1 MKLDKI
7 TQKLIR
13 YFIYIIS
20 IAILLCFIASSIFL
34 SKFYKKSQL
43 KLLKSSAEE
52 IYSSLKQGYLY
63 ENIAIDAVIIKDNEI
78 VSIGRKKIGIINSL
92 KNIDFNKLPE
102 EGSFKHMGN
111 QSLLYYKLSTEFG
124 YILTFEKG
132 NYSSEYLRITYSI
145 LLVIFLL
152 SLVFSIPLI
161 SFVGKKFTRPILKLQ
176 KASQEIAGG
185 NFDTKIQINTADEI
199 EDLANSLNSM
209 AISLQKKYQLQ
220 RDFIANVSH
229 DFKTPLSV
237 MRSYSEAIKDGIVHG
252 EDAKNY
258 AEEIINEVDR
268 LNKLVIGIMELSKLQ
283 GGRLPLNKESFNIK
297 ELLSECIDKF
307 TPIALKKNI
316 SLVLDAD
323 DVQIYG
329 DKSYLLRVIYN
340 FVDNALKFSPKDKD
354 IIVSTEFVD
363 KGIKVSVI
371 DKGIGISEDM
381 ITNIWTKYYKHSKS
395 GGMGLGLPICSK
407 ILKLHNFEFGVF
419 SDENK
424 QTEFF
429 FIAPIEKK

>member
-7 TQKLIR
+7 TQKLIK

-20 IAILLCFIASSIFL
+20 TAILVCFIASSVFL
-34 SKFYKKSQL
+34 SEFYKKTQL
-43 KLLKSSAEE
+43 KLLKNSAEE

-161 SFVGKKFTRPILKLQ
+161 SFVGKRFTRPILKLQ

-237 MRSYSEAIKDGIVHG
+237 MRSYSEAIKDGLVHG

-307 TPIALKKNI
+307 TPIALRKNI

-340 FVDNALKFSPKDKD
+340 FVDNALKFSPRDKD

-371 DKGIGISEDM
+371 DKGIGISENM
-381 ITNIWTKYYKHSKS
+381 ITNIWTKYYKHTKS
-395 GGMGLGLPICSK
+395 GGMGLGLPICSE

-419 SDENK
+419 SEENK

>member
-7 TQKLIR
+7 TQKLIK

-20 IAILLCFIASSIFL
+20 TAILVCFIASSVFL
-34 SKFYKKSQL
+34 SEFYKKTQL
-43 KLLKSSAEE
+43 KLLKNSAEE

-78 VSIGRKKIGIINSL
+78 VSIGRKKIGLINSL

-161 SFVGKKFTRPILKLQ
+161 SFVGKRFTRPILKLQ

-237 MRSYSEAIKDGIVHG
+237 MRSYSEAIKDGLVHG

-307 TPIALKKNI
+307 TPIALRKNI

-371 DKGIGISEDM
+371 DKGIGISENM
-381 ITNIWTKYYKHSKS
+381 ITNIWTKYYKHTKS
-395 GGMGLGLPICSK
+395 GGMGLGLPICSE

-419 SDENK
+419 SEENK

>member
-7 TQKLIR
+7 TQKLIK

-20 IAILLCFIASSIFL
+20 TAILVCFIASSVFL
-34 SKFYKKSQL
+34 SEFYKKTQL
-43 KLLKSSAEE
+43 KLLKNSAEE

-307 TPIALKKNI
+307 TPIALRKNI

-329 DKSYLLRVIYN
+329 DKSYLFRVIYN

-395 GGMGLGLPICSK
+395 GGMGLGLPICSE

>member
-7 TQKLIR
+7 TQKLIK

-20 IAILLCFIASSIFL
+20 TAILVCFIASSVFL
-34 SKFYKKSQL
+34 SEFYKKTQL
-43 KLLKSSAEE
+43 KLLKNSAEE

-329 DKSYLLRVIYN
+329 DKSYLFRVIYN

-395 GGMGLGLPICSK
+395 GGMGLGLPICSE

>member
-1 MKLDKI
+1 
-7 TQKLIR
+7 
-13 YFIYIIS
+13 
-20 IAILLCFIASSIFL
+20 
-34 SKFYKKSQL
+34 
-43 KLLKSSAEE
+43 
-52 IYSSLKQGYLY
+52 
-63 ENIAIDAVIIKDNEI
+63 
-78 VSIGRKKIGIINSL
+78 
-92 KNIDFNKLPE
+92 
-102 EGSFKHMGN
+102 
-111 QSLLYYKLSTEFG
+111 
-124 YILTFEKG
+124 
-132 NYSSEYLRITYSI
+132 
-145 LLVIFLL
+145 
-152 SLVFSIPLI
+152 
-161 SFVGKKFTRPILKLQ
+161 
-176 KASQEIAGG
+176 
-185 NFDTKIQINTADEI
+185 
-199 EDLANSLNSM
+199 M

-237 MRSYSEAIKDGIVHG
+237 MRSYSEAIKDGIVAG

-268 LNKLVIGIMELSKLQ
+268 LNKLVIGIMDLSKLQ
-283 GGRLPLNKESFNIK
+283 GGRLPLNKKSFNIK

-307 TPIALKKNI
+307 TPIALRKNI

-354 IIVSTEFVD
+354 VIVSTEFVN

-381 ITNIWTKYYKHSKS
+381 ITNIWTKYYKHTKS
-395 GGMGLGLPICSK
+395 GGMGLGLPICSE

-419 SDENK
+419 SEENK

-429 FIAPIEKK
+429 FIAPIEKNNLYLYKLCTLSTIRCA

>member
-7 TQKLIR
+7 TQKLIK
-13 YFIYIIS
+13 YFICIIS

-43 KLLKSSAEE
+43 KLLKNSAEE

-283 GGRLPLNKESFNIK
+283 GRRLPLNKESFNIK

-307 TPIALKKNI
+307 TPIALRKNI

-381 ITNIWTKYYKHSKS
+381 ITNIWTKYYKHTKS
-395 GGMGLGLPICSK
+395 GGMGLGLPICSE

-419 SDENK
+419 SEENK

>member
-7 TQKLIR
+7 TQKLIK
-13 YFIYIIS
+13 YFVYIIS
-20 IAILLCFIASSIFL
+20 TAILVCFIASSVFL

-43 KLLKSSAEE
+43 GLLKNSAQE

-63 ENIAIDAVIIKDNEI
+63 EDVSIDAVIIKDNEI
-78 VSIGRKKIGIINSL
+78 ISIGRKKMGLVNSL
-92 KNIDFNKLPE
+92 KNIDFNKLPK

-111 QSLLYYKLSTEFG
+111 QSLLYYKLPTEFG
-124 YILTFEKG
+124 YILTFQKG
-132 NYSSEYLRITYSI
+132 NYSSEYLRITYFI
-145 LLVIFLL
+145 LLIIFLL

-161 SFVGKKFTRPILKLQ
+161 SFVGKRFTSPILKLQ

-185 NFDTKIQINTADEI
+185 NFDTKIHINTADEI
-199 EDLANSLNSM
+199 EDLGDSLNSM
-209 AISLQKKYQLQ
+209 AVSLQKKYQLQ

-237 MRSYSEAIKDGIVHG
+237 MRSYSEAIKDGIVEG

-258 AEEIINEVDR
+258 AEEIISEVDR

-283 GGRLPLNKESFNIK
+283 GGRLPLNKEPFNIK
-297 ELLSECIDKF
+297 ELLSECIAKF
-307 TPIALKKNI
+307 TPMALGKNI
-316 SLVLDAD
+316 SLVLNAD
-323 DVQIYG
+323 TAEIYG

-354 IIVSTEFVD
+354 VIVSTEFVD

-371 DKGIGISEDM
+371 DKGIGISKDM
-381 ITNIWTKYYKHSKS
+381 INNIWTKYYKHAKS
-395 GGMGLGLPICSK
+395 GGMGLGLPICSE
-407 ILKLHNFEFGVF
+407 ILKLHNFEFGLF
-419 SDENK
+419 SEENK
-424 QTEFF
+424 QTEFY
-429 FIAPIEKK
+429 FIAPIIKK

>member
-7 TQKLIR
+7 TRKLIK
-13 YFIYIIS
+13 YFVYIIS
-20 IAILLCFIASSIFL
+20 TAILVCFIASSVFL

-43 KLLKSSAEE
+43 GLLKNSAEE
-52 IYSSLKQGYLY
+52 IYSSIKQGYLY
-63 ENIAIDAVIIKDNEI
+63 EDVSIDAVIIKDNEI
-78 VSIGRKKIGIINSL
+78 ISIGRKKMGLVNSL

-102 EGSFKHMGN
+102 EGTFKHMGN
-111 QSLLYYKLSTEFG
+111 QSLLYYKLPTEFG
-124 YILTFEKG
+124 YILTFQNG
-132 NYSSEYLRITYSI
+132 NYSSEYLRITYFI

-161 SFVGKKFTRPILKLQ
+161 SFVGRRFTSPILKLQ

-185 NFDTKIQINTADEI
+185 NFDTKIHINTADEI
-199 EDLANSLNSM
+199 EDLADSLNSM
-209 AISLQKKYQLQ
+209 AVSLQKNHQLQ

-237 MRSYSEAIKDGIVHG
+237 MRSYSEAIKDGIVEG

-297 ELLSECIDKF
+297 ELLDECIDKF
-307 TPIALKKNI
+307 APIALDKNI
-316 SLVLDAD
+316 SLVLNAD
-323 DVQIYG
+323 DAEIYG

-340 FVDNALKFSPKDKD
+340 FVDNALKFSPKDKEV
-354 IIVSTEFVD
+354 IVRTEFVD
-363 KGIKVSVI
+363 KGIKVSVV
-371 DKGIGISEDM
+371 DNGIGISKDM
-381 ITNIWTKYYKHSKS
+381 INNIWTKYYKHAKS
-395 GGMGLGLPICSK
+395 GGMGLGLPICSE

-419 SDENK
+419 SEENK
-424 QTEFF
+424 QTEFY
-429 FIAPIEKK
+429 FIAPIAKK

>member
-7 TQKLIR
+7 TQKLIK

-20 IAILLCFIASSIFL
+20 TAILVCFIASSVFL
-34 SKFYKKSQL
+34 SEFYKKTQL
-43 KLLKSSAEE
+43 KLLKNSAQE

-63 ENIAIDAVIIKDNEI
+63 EDVSIDAVIIKDNEI

-161 SFVGKKFTRPILKLQ
+161 SFVGKRFTRPILKLQ

-237 MRSYSEAIKDGIVHG
+237 MRSYSEAIKDGIVAG

-268 LNKLVIGIMELSKLQ
+268 LNKLVIGIMDLSKLQ

-307 TPIALKKNI
+307 TPIALRKNI

-354 IIVSTEFVD
+354 VIVSTEFVN

-381 ITNIWTKYYKHSKS
+381 ITNIWTKYYKHTKS
-395 GGMGLGLPICSK
+395 GGMGLGLPICSE

-419 SDENK
+419 SEENK

>member
-7 TQKLIR
+7 TQKLIK

-20 IAILLCFIASSIFL
+20 TAILVCFIASSVFL
-34 SKFYKKSQL
+34 SEFYKKTQL
-43 KLLKSSAEE
+43 KLLKNSAEE

-78 VSIGRKKIGIINSL
+78 VSIGRKKIGIVNSL
-92 KNIDFNKLPE
+92 KNIDFDELPE

-161 SFVGKKFTRPILKLQ
+161 SFVGKKLTRPILKLQ

-237 MRSYSEAIKDGIVHG
+237 MRSYSEAIKDGIIHG

-307 TPIALKKNI
+307 TPIALRKNI
-316 SLVLDAD
+316 SLVLDAN

-354 IIVSTEFVD
+354 IIVSTEFVN

-381 ITNIWTKYYKHSKS
+381 ITNIWTKYYKHTKS
-395 GGMGLGLPICSK
+395 GGMGLGLPICSE